1 MKTASDPLYL
11 HYTLTLESPAILTG
25 PSGAPSNV
33 RTQTF
38 IPGSAIR
45 GAVAARLIEGGRG
58 AESEEFGTLVLS
70 GAVCYLNAYP
80 EIGGSRALPVPV
92 SWRCIKG
99 KRRLVDL
106 GAGSGGEP
114 DAEEDWPPCVPVGA
128 PFMGPTVHGDKR
140 HLWRPPTNSRFHQQ
154 RDRVK
159 GRPWTE
165 RSGAQERAHGTI
177 FSYEYLE
184 SGQLFRGVIQVMPEA
199 RRLVSLLKDA
209 VCSSPLLLG
218 RSRRA
223 GYGGQGEIK
232 WEPEWHDEHMHAVYG
247 RCTGE
252 EIGSG
257 AYFRIMLTS
266 PYIGR
271 HPVTGQID
279 PTALE
284 HEVVRLFNSKVQV
297 KRRCWRFETVSGFN
311 RKWRLDTPQALAVA
325 AGSFLVLQ
333 AGEDPIKLKHLQ
345 QAEHVGLGERRTE
358 GFGRILFMEHVKGRR
373 LSVTA
378 VTERVSPCTDMRLDS
393 EPIAGQEQLSF
404 LEKRIVLA
412 AAEAKLERAASF
424 MVRNASNQPANSLL
438 SRIRTPFRQVRDE
451 RTAQQALSRLAV
463 WCGNEHHERKN
474 LDALKS
480 TARTQL
486 MGCSLTGVEA
496 TLFEWLRNLSASH
509 AFSERDRWKRLAS
522 SVGDWI
528 SLDSLHEQYLT
539 GRTSV
544 KHILCAHS
552 AWLTAYLIDSVL
564 AGITLKNRGETG
576 EYTDAITK

>member
-1 MKTASDPLYL
+1 MKTASGPLYL
-11 HYTLTLESPAILTG
+11 HYTLTLESPAIMTG
-25 PSGAPSNV
+25 PSGDPSNV

-58 AESEEFGTLVLS
+58 AETEEFGTLVLS

-99 KRRLVDL
+99 QRRLVDL
-106 GAGSGGEP
+106 GAGEP
-114 DAEEDWPPCVPVGA
+114 DDEGHWPPCVPVGA
-128 PFMGPTVHGDKR
+128 PFMGPTGS
-140 HLWRPPTNSRFHQQ
+140 HLWRPRTNSRFHQQ
-154 RDRVK
+154 RNRVK
-159 GRPWTE
+159 GRPCTE
-165 RSGAQERAHGTI
+165 RRGAQERAHGTI
-177 FSYEYLE
+177 FTYEYLE
-184 SGQLFRGVIQVMPEA
+184 PGQLFLGVIQVMPEA
-199 RRLVSLLKDA
+199 RRLIPLLKDLIG
-209 VCSSPLLLG
+209 SSPLLLG
-218 RSRRA
+218 RSKRA
-223 GYGGQGEIK
+223 GYGGQAEIK
-232 WEPEWHDEHMHAVYG
+232 FKCESEWHDEHMHVVYG

-257 AYFRIMLTS
+257 EHFRIMLTS

-271 HPVTGQID
+271 HSVTGQID

-284 HEVVRLFNSKVQV
+284 HEVVRLFDSKVQV
-297 KRRCWRFETVSGFN
+297 KRRCWRFEIVSGFN

-333 AGEDPIKLKHLQ
+333 AGREPITLECLR

-358 GFGRILFMEHVKGRR
+358 GFGRILFMEHIKGRR
-373 LSVTA
+373 FSATA
-378 VTERVSPCTDMRLDS
+378 MTETVSPRTDMRLDS
-393 EPIAGQEQLSF
+393 EPIAGQDQLSF
-404 LEKRIVLA
+404 LERRIVLS
-412 AAEAKLERAASF
+412 AAEAELDRAASF
-424 MVRNASNQPANSLL
+424 MVRQPSDWPANSLL

-463 WCGNEHHERKN
+463 WCGNEHDERKN

-480 TARTQL
+480 SARTQL
-486 MGCSLTGVEA
+486 MKCSLSGVEA

-528 SLDSLHEQYLT
+528 SLDSLHERYLT
-539 GRTSV
+539 DRASV
-544 KHILCAHS
+544 EHILCAHG
-552 AWLTAYLIDSVL
+552 ARLTAYLIDSVL
-564 AGITLKNRGETG
+564 AAITLKNRGETG
-576 EYTDAITK
+576 EYADAIAK